1 MPNSSGSSSAASSSR
16 AILCFPSLLDVLCA
30 LRIKRNIYFFS
41 LPTPY
46 AKNMRKFP
54 LVHRPQPAARSSFPK
69 TSYGLP
75 PRLICISIG
84 IAVYQSHH
92 WKIPEAAKLRK
103 NPIQS
108 SPAALTAA
116 RAIYLEKC
124 ANCHGQTGKGDGPD
138 AAMYY
143 PSPASLADTKR
154 MSSVTD
160 GEIFYQISQGRRP
173 MPAFKKRLTEEQR
186 WQLVLFVRSL
196 AVPESANH

>member
-1 MPNSSGSSSAASSSR
+1 MRKICENFPLSIAPNPPR
-16 AILCFPSLLDVLCA
+16 ALRFRKLLTASLL
-30 LRIKRNIYFFS
+30 
-41 LPTPY
+41 
-46 AKNMRKFP
+46 
-54 LVHRPQPAARSSFPK
+54 
-69 TSYGLP
+69 G
-75 PRLICISIG
+75 LICISIG